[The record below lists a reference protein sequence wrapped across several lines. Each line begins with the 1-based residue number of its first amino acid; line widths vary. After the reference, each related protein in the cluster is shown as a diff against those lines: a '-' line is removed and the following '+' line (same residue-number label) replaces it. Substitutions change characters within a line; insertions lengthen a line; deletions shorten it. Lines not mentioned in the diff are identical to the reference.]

1 MTQGPTRGIPL
12 DTDGTLAANSDQLVA
27 TQKATK
33 TYADTKLASSL
44 VSSFMLTVLDDT
56 TAPAAQATLNV
67 SQLFLYYNGR

>member
-33 TYADTKLASSL
+33 TYADTKLASSN
-44 VSSFMLTVLDDT
+44 VSAFMLTVLNDAD
-56 TAPAAQATLNV
+56 APSAQVTLNV
-67 SQLFLYYNGR
+67 SQLFLYYFGR